1 MSWRETGKTF
11 SFNDSSGLLSG
22 GGKSSN
28 ALDRFYELEPAI
40 VTDVYNDDPGKIK
53 IVTLF
58 GKKELIA
65 YPLNQNIKAVPLI
78 GEVVIFSEYR
88 LTITGDTESRNFY
101 ESASWFNSP
110 HSNDL
115 PDTLSYILKKWKTT
129 GNTGN
134 INPLSNL
141 YSKISGV
148 PQEIK
153 LNDTGAYFKKDIE
166 KYGKKLISF
175 EGDILFEG
183 RVGQSIRFGSSI
195 PKKVSFD
202 NKIFGELIKN
212 SDISTKGWMFSKNEI
227 DGKAPLIIISSGKK
241 NTSSEGL
248 LLENIQND
256 PATILMCE
264 GGPNG
269 IEFPFLL
276 SAISAKPLFKTI
288 PDKFND
294 SMILL
299 NSERL
304 IFNSYKE
311 DIIISSKKEVL
322 ILSDGNFNLNSKKG
336 KFKIDVPDNISLSG
350 KTVSLGAGAETGG
363 SPVAKYDPLFVLLK
377 RLVNAIVELKYTPN
391 GIPIP
396 STQISLLQIKQELDN
411 AGTIPLFGSS
421 TVFTV

>member
-22 GGKSSN
+22 GGNSSN

-40 VTDVYNDDPGKIK
+40 VTDVFNDDPGKIK
-53 IVTLF
+53 LVTF
-58 GKKELIA
+58 FSKRELIA
-65 YPLNQNIKAVPLI
+65 YPLNQNIKIVPLL
-78 GEVVIFSEYR
+78 GEIVIFSEYR
-88 LTITGDTESRNFY
+88 LSMSAFEQGRSFY

-110 HSNDL
+110 HANDI
-115 PDTLSYILKKWKTT
+115 PETLDVILNEWKKPTT
-129 GNTGN
+129 LAQFFSARKIAGV
-134 INPLSNL
+134 P
-141 YSKISGV
+141 SKIKKKD
-148 PQEIK
+148 I
-153 LNDTGAYFKKDIE
+153 GAYFKKNVDTHS
-166 KYGKKLISF
+166 KKLLTF

-195 PKKVSFD
+195 PKKVSFGD
-202 NKIFGELIKN
+202 KKYSGLLKE
-212 SDISTKGWMFSKNEI
+212 STIDKSSGWMFSKNQT
-227 DGKAPLIIISSGKK
+227 DGSSPLIILSSGKK
-241 NTSSEGL
+241 LTNADGL
-248 LLENIQND
+248 SLENIQDD

-264 GGPNG
+264 GGPIG

-276 SAISAKPLFKTI
+276 SAISAKPASKTI

-322 ILSDGNFNLNSKKG
+322 ILSEGNVNLNSKKG
-336 KFKIDVPDNISLSG
+336 KFKIDVPGNISLSG

-363 SPVAKYDPLFVLLK
+363 SPIAKYDPLFVLLK